1 MDGSKNVTVTLGNK
15 KYHVLYVGVHGGS
28 GFGANYPY
36 NGRYYLVPS
45 DIWEKKKDSYCMV
58 HDSVLPKEWDYY
70 EKEGFF
76 LLEEKDCPGI
86 ITQETLIACISRFEP
101 EILDMMGINSVT
113 AKIEKLSGK

>member
-1 MDGSKNVTVTLGNK
+1 MDGSKNVTVTFGNK
-15 KYHVLYVGVHGGS
+15 QYHVLYVGIHAGS

-45 DIWEKKKDSYCMV
+45 DIWEKNKDRYCMV
-58 HDSVLPKEWDYY
+58 HDSVLPKAWDYY

-101 EILDMMGINSVT
+101 EILELMGINSET